1 MESLTFDV
9 LIQWWSFWL
18 VALVLWFFL
27 TKFDKALS
35 DQKEILISLK
45 DTIDI
50 CKSAMLESSKVQSEL
65 ISKLLNK

>member
-35 DQKEILISLK
+35 DQKEIFISLK

-50 CKSAMLESSKVQSEL
+50 CKTAMLESSKVQSEL